1 MTIMERGV
9 RHGRIPYNPVKAVKK
24 PSGKRKTVVRPPSPE
39 QVAQI
44 RAQVTNGDA
53 LMIAVLAYSAVRP
66 EEAQALTSSGIG
78 TRTIVVDKAAE
89 PDGTVKATK
98 TENNRAVRCGRPW
111 PTTSRPTARP
121 QATRPTGA
129 DLPARR
135 RRCVDGDRLPQLGA
149 SAGSVRAPTTRAW
162 RFSGPTTCATA
173 PRASGCTKA
182 RTLSRSPSGR
192 VTASRG
198 GTAPTPTSSKTS
210 TRTTA
215 DRPNDMILVARQD
228 NARTTHRGNRS
239 RSQSKPRPSRR
250 STATKSTA

>member
-44 RAQVTNGDA
+44 RAQVTNDDA

-66 EEAQALTSSGIG
+66 EEARALTSSGIG

-135 RRCVDGDRLPQLGA
+135 RRCVDGDRLPQLAQAPVQEGRRRRGRGD
-149 SAGSVRAPTTRAW
+149 SAALRPAPQRRAPQAARRHEPCPGRQVDGSQRREAEQHL
-162 RFSGPTTCATA
+162 R
-173 PRASGCTKA
+173 PR
-182 RTLSRSPSGR
+182 
-192 VTASRG
+192 
-198 GTAPTPTSSKTS
+198 
-210 TRTTA
+210 
-215 DRPNDMILVARQD
+215 
-228 NARTTHRGNRS
+228 HRR
-239 RSQSKPRPSRR
+239 PRPGRPPIGP
-250 STATKSTA
+250 